1 MAHKFT
7 FTVEVE
13 VERTEGKF
21 ASRDEM
27 SEAIIDNVRDS
38 DPGELY
44 GLGADGASTYEVTS
58 WEVEES

>member
-7 FTVEVE
+7 LTVEVE

-21 ASRDEM
+21 ASREEM
-27 SEAIIDNVRDS
+27 AEALIEALEQA

-44 GLGADGASTYEVTS
+44 GLGADGMSTYQVNSFEVS
-58 WEVEES
+58 EA